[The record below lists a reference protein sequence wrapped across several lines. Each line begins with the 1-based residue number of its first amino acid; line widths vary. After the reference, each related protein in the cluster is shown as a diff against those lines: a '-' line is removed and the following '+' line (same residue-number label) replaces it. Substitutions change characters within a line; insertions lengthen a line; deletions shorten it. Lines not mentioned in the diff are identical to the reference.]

1 MLEVNPS
8 HPVVEKLRARYDEDK
23 HDARLDDYAYLLLSY
38 ALLAEGTELP
48 DPGRFNRLLAD
59 LMGRGL

>member
-1 MLEVNPS
+1 MLEINPS
-8 HPVVEKLRARYDEDK
+8 HPVVEKLRARYDDDR
-23 HDARLDDYAYLLLSY
+23 HDARLDDYAYLLLAY
-38 ALLAEGTELP
+38 ALLSEGTELP